1 MKTFKSP
8 VHFVKVFWARQRRQ
22 RLQELSKL
30 DPQTFS
36 FPSACFKHIY
46 TDYLNFTRLSGLLK
60 KFGIT
65 LICASSAILILDLW
79 NLSVGNEAFLHP
91 PICETHILCV
101 SIKSSNPAR
110 RPNID
115 LIHWPSK
122 RLYTG
127 IHYNFNCVFPFHL
140 FWLIVPLD
148 SPLGLLMVWINVDL
162 RPFFLWAQKQSPP
175 GQLRQEAKYYSNVD
189 SSTKLEDTSL

>member
-1 MKTFKSP
+1 MKAFKSP
-8 VHFVKVFWARQRRQ
+8 VHFVFQPGKEDNDFKNSR
-22 RLQELSKL
+22 LSKL
-30 DPQTFS
+30 YPQTFS
-36 FPSACFKHIY
+36 FPPACFKHIY
-46 TDYLNFTRLSGLLK
+46 TDYPNFTLLSGLLK
-60 KFGIT
+60 KIGIT
-65 LICASSAILILDLW
+65 LICASSAILILDSW

-127 IHYNFNCVFPFHL
+127 IHYNFNYVFPFHL
-140 FWLIVPLD
+140 FWLIVPPD
-148 SPLGLLMVWINVDL
+148 SPLGC
-162 RPFFLWAQKQSPP
+162 
-175 GQLRQEAKYYSNVD
+175 
-189 SSTKLEDTSL
+189 